1 MGYCK
6 MPDMPLLKPM
16 PLTRWGKARQ
26 WRLIGD
32 WEYNG
37 IRVPAGFITDGAS
50 VPRILYWLFEPTGVL
65 FLPAIVHDYF
75 YATQQISRAEAD
87 KIFRENVIR
96 ESNIVAG
103 YLAWVGIR
111 LFGWIP
117 WLKRRKR

>member
-1 MGYCK
+1 M
-6 MPDMPLLKPM
+6 DMPLLKPM
-16 PLTRWGKARQ
+16 PLTRWGQARQ

-103 YLAWVGIR
+103 YLAWIGIR

-117 WLKRRKR
+117 WMLRRQK